1 MRNKIKKL
9 DELKT
14 ELKEKKEAGELIVFT
29 NGCFDI
35 LHVGHIRYLKK
46 AASLGDKLVLA
57 VNSDSSVQNLKGGNR
72 PFVPETERL
81 EMLSALE
88 MVDYLILFSEINAK
102 ALLEEIQPQ
111 LYVKG
116 GDYRIEDLPEAE
128 TVYDYGGKIVL
139 ITEIKGKSTTNL
151 IKKIRQSKDEKH

>member
-1 MRNKIKKL
+1 MTAEIMELEALKNEIKKQ
-9 DELKT
+9 
-14 ELKEKKEAGELIVFT
+14 KEAGELIVFT

-57 VNSDSSVQNLKGGNR
+57 VNSDSSVKKLKGGSR
-72 PFVPETERL
+72 PFVPEAERL
-81 EMLSALE
+81 EMLAALE
-88 MVDYLILFSEINAK
+88 MIDYLILFSEIDAR
-102 ALLEEIQPQ
+102 ALLEEIKPQ

-128 TVYDYGGKIVL
+128 TVYNYGGKIIL
-139 ITEIKGKSTTNL
+139 ISEVKGKSTTNI
-151 IKKIRQSKDEKH
+151 IKKIRQSKDEK

>member
-1 MRNKIKKL
+1 MTAKIMELEELKNKI
-9 DELKT
+9 EQ
-14 ELKEKKEAGELIVFT
+14 KKEAGELIVFT

-57 VNSDSSVQNLKGGNR
+57 VNSDSSVKELKGGSR
-72 PFVPETERL
+72 PFVSESERL
-81 EMLSALE
+81 EMLAALE
-88 MVDYLILFSEINAK
+88 MIDYLILFSEINCK
-102 ALLEEIQPQ
+102 NLLQEIRPQ
-111 LYVKG
+111 IYVKG

-139 ITEIKGKSTTNL
+139 ITEVKGKSTTNL
-151 IKKIRQSKDEKH
+151 IEKIRQSKDEK

>member
-1 MRNKIKKL
+1 MTAKIMEL
-9 DELKT
+9 EELKN
-14 ELKEKKEAGELIVFT
+14 EINDQKEAGELIVFT

-57 VNSDSSVQNLKGGNR
+57 VNSDSSVKNLKGGSR

-81 EMLSALE
+81 EMLAALE
-88 MVDYLILFSEINAK
+88 MIDYLILFSEIDAR
-102 ALLEEIQPQ
+102 ALLEEIKPQ

-116 GDYRIEDLPEAE
+116 GDYRIKDLPEAE
-128 TVYDYGGKIVL
+128 TVYNYGGKIIL
-139 ITEIKGKSTTNL
+139 ISEVKGKSTTNI
-151 IKKIRQSKDEKH
+151 IKKIRQSKDEK

>member
-1 MRNKIKKL
+1 MTAEIM
-9 DELKT
+9 ELEALKN
-14 ELKEKKEAGELIVFT
+14 EIKEKKEAGELVVFT

-57 VNSDSSVQNLKGGNR
+57 VNSDSSVKKLKGGGR
-72 PFVPETERL
+72 PFVPEAERL
-81 EMLSALE
+81 EMLAVLE
-88 MVDYLILFSEINAK
+88 MIDYLILFSEIDAR
-102 ALLEEIQPQ
+102 ALLEEIRPQ

-128 TVYDYGGKIVL
+128 TVYNYGGKIIL
-139 ITEIKGKSTTNL
+139 ISEVKGKSTTNI
-151 IKKIRQSKDEKH
+151 IKKIRQSKDEK